1 MIKTFRD
8 DVNRFF
14 EVFNDETGFYMRSG
28 IYTDTKLTDEDP
40 FMRKFPG
47 LLDIGIM
54 GGCTLASAGL
64 CKSGGDGSA
73 CYQGGRPWNP
83 DNDMKYTD
91 YCKIID
97 EGAEKGLQQVA
108 LGGAGNP
115 NDHADFI
122 NILRYTREKGI
133 VPNYTTAGYQM
144 TEEMFEATKKYCG
157 AVAVSWYGQD
167 FTVDALN
174 RFIKYGCKTN
184 IHFVLSRNTI
194 RKAINMLMTNRIAY
208 DNKKFSLEGINA
220 IIFLFHKPIGKGT
233 YDNTLSPYN
242 EEDEEDFKNFIKIV
256 EHDNRSYKIGFDSCT
271 IPGIINYSTKIDRNS
286 IDTCEGGRFSAYI
299 SANMYMYP
307 CSFDQKG
314 FWKVNLKEEGMTI
327 EKAWHS
333 REFESFRNVLRFSCE
348 TCKDRKFCM
357 GGCPINYNIPFCKR
371 EERDN

>member
-1 MIKTFRD
+1 MIRTFRD
-8 DVNRFF
+8 NINRFF
-14 EVFNDETGFYMRSG
+14 EVFNDETGFYVRSG
-28 IYTDTKLTDEDP
+28 VYTDTKLTDEDP

-83 DNDMKYTD
+83 DNDMKFED
-91 YCKIID
+91 YKRIID
-97 EGAEKGLQQVA
+97 EGSEKGLQQVA

-157 AVAVSWYGQD
+157 AVAISWYGQD
-167 FTVDALN
+167 FTVNALD
-174 RFIKYGCKTN
+174 RFIKHGCKTN
-184 IHFVLSRNTI
+184 IHFVLSRKTI
-194 RKAINMLMTNRIAY
+194 NQAMSMLKTNKVSY
-208 DNKKFSLEGINA
+208 GEKEYSLDKINA
-220 IIFLFHKPIGKGT
+220 IIFLLHKPIGKGNII
-233 YDNTLSPYN
+233 DTLSPYDK
-242 EEDEEDFKNFIKIV
+242 EDIDNFKNFMKLV
-256 EHDNRSYKIGFDSCT
+256 EKNNRPYKIGFDSCT

-299 SANMYMYP
+299 SSDMYMYP

-314 FWKVNLKEEGMTI
+314 FWKVNLKEEGMTV

-333 REFESFRNVLRFSCE
+333 KEFESFRNILRFSCE
-348 TCKDRKFCM
+348 TCKDRKSCY
-357 GGCPINYNIPFCKR
+357 GGCPIDGNIILCDR
-371 EERDN
+371 EERN